1 MVAVIG
7 DVHGCYYTLQ
17 QLVDKIKNNYTDIE
31 IFCVGDLVD
40 RGAHSF
46 EAVDFIIKE
55 KIKFTLGNHDL
66 MFYSFFNDPGSQ
78 MGRTWIYNGAET
90 TLKSYEDNM
99 DKIEKH
105 LSVLHKAPLFIDTE
119 DCFISHAGISK
130 AFQDKISKDILN
142 NPNKLKKIISADLHD
157 LKSILWNRG
166 EQMNLGKLQVVGHT
180 HRKEVFFNE
189 NTNTI
194 YIDTTAFG
202 MNKLSAVIVERSK
215 VLEIIHQKTFPDD
228 SDSRWNYYL

>member
-7 DVHGCYYTLQ
+7 DVHGCYQTLKE
-17 QLVDKIKNNYTDIE
+17 LVEKIKNKYPAVNIY
-31 IFCVGDLVD
+31 CVGDLVD

-46 EAVDFIIKE
+46 ETIDFVIKE
-55 KIKFTLGNHDL
+55 KIRFTIGNHDL
-66 MFYSFFNDPGSQ
+66 MFYSFFKDPESQ
-78 MGRTWIYNGAET
+78 MGKTWIYNGAET

-99 DKIEKH
+99 DKLEEH

-119 DCFISHAGISK
+119 DCFISHAGISI
-130 AFQDKISKDILN
+130 AFQDKILKDILN
-142 NPNKLKKIISADLHD
+142 QPDELIKIVSADLND

-166 EQMNLGKLQVVGHT
+166 EQMNIGKLQVVGHT
-180 HRKEVFFNE
+180 HRKEVFFDE
-189 NTNTI
+189 ITNTV

-202 MNKLSAVIVERSK
+202 MNKLSAVIVEKSK
-215 VLEIIHQKTFPDD
+215 VLEILHQKTFQDD